1 MILFKPV
8 FDPDLHA
15 DLKARFGDRVPPI
28 ERIQVR
34 PGLHQLVVNL
44 FEALHEIAPAE
55 RTLDVVEIK
64 TLGAGLLEVIDMPY
78 PEADPETIARCTE
91 VFNVI
96 GNIAAET
103 CEVCGGKAEYSIEL
117 QPEDPAVILGEVR
130 DIEIAVCSSCADA
143 INDEAVEKGAELA

>member
-1 MILFKPV
+1 MILFKPA

-34 PGLHQLVVNL
+34 PGLHQLVVKI

-55 RTLDVVEIK
+55 RTLDVIEIK
-64 TLGAGLLEVIDMPY
+64 TLGAGFLEIADMPY
-78 PEADPETIARCTE
+78 PDTDQETIALCTG
-91 VFNVI
+91 VFNMI
-96 GNIAAET
+96 GQIAAET
-103 CEVCGGKAEYSIEL
+103 CEVCGGKAEYSISLE
-117 QPEDPAVILGEVR
+117 PEDPTIILGEVR

-143 INDEAVEKGAELA
+143 INAEAAEKGAELV